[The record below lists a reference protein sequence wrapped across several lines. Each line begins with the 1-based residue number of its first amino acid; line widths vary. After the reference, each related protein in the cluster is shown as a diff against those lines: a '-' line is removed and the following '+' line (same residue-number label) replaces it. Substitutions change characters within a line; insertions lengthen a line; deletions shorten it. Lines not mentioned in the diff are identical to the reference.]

1 MKEDLLRVARR
12 QEFNGKRGRAEMTE
26 ARSTRFTKYFPLL
39 LDALRTVDPNPM
51 RPAEAMAWIRDR
63 EEISP
68 DDLTRFVQNGTQSI
82 FENDVHWARFYLVKA
97 GLIGNARRGQWSLT
111 KEGREERLSPEET
124 WDLYVR
130 IRDTSR
136 PSGSRAE
143 EDVPA
148 PGAAEGDEEGKS
160 YWFVGS
166 VWGGSDDQLHR
177 FREQGIWENGYED
190 QFLDLVRRIRPGD
203 QIAIKASFVKKRV
216 PFDVGG
222 RAVSVMRIKATGT
235 VLDNASDGRT
245 VKVAWDPPEEP
256 RDWYFYTYRTTIVEA
271 DKESEDG
278 RRLIDFT
285 FRRIRQDYAW
295 FLGQP
300 YWLEKYGAKPQ
311 PVPGQ
316 PPAGPNEI
324 EEEEISEAEPP
335 YTIDDIIAEG
345 CFLTKG
351 ELAEILDR
359 WRLKRNLILQGPPG
373 TGKTWLAKR
382 LGFALAG
389 SNDRETARSR
399 LRVVQFHPSL
409 AYEDFVRGWRPAG
422 DGRLELVDGIL
433 MQAIQAAESEPDRE
447 FVLVIEEINRGNPAQ
462 IFGEML
468 TLLEVSKRRRSEA
481 IELAYRREPGER
493 VHVPSNL
500 YVIGTMNVAD
510 RSLAIVDLALRRR
523 FAFIDLEPRFGDT
536 WRAWCAHRGL
546 EDGLLAEIEARIV
559 ALNAEIGAAITL
571 GPQFRIGHSYVT
583 PDSDAP
589 ITDGRSWFRAR
600 VETEIGPLLDEYW
613 YDAPETAK
621 AARARLLSGLG

>member
-1 MKEDLLRVARR
+1 
-12 QEFNGKRGRAEMTE
+12 MTE
-26 ARSTRFTKYFPLL
+26 AKNSRFTKYLPLL
-39 LDALRTVDPNPM
+39 LDALRSVDPSPM
-51 RPAEAMAWIRDR
+51 RPAEAMAWIRSKER
-63 EEISP
+63 IPPE
-68 DDLTRFVQNGTQSI
+68 DLSRRIANGKQSI
-82 FENDVHWARFYLVKA
+82 FENDVHWARFYLVRG
-97 GLIGNARRGQWSLT
+97 GLISNARRGLWNLT
-111 KEGREERLSPEET
+111 PPGRETKLSSEDTRDLCIRVRDAERLGSPAT
-124 WDLYVR
+124 
-130 IRDTSR
+130 
-136 PSGSRAE
+136 E
-143 EDVPA
+143 EDTPA
-148 PGAAEGDEEGKS
+148 PDVAGDSEEERKS
-160 YWFVGS
+160 YWFVGA
-166 VWGGSDDQLHR
+166 VWNDGNDDQLHR
-177 FREQGIWENGYED
+177 FVEQGIWENGYDD

-203 QIAIKASFVKKRV
+203 QIAIKATFVKKRV

-222 RAVSVMRIKATGT
+222 KAVSVMRIKATGT
-235 VLDNASDGRT
+235 VLDNTGDGQT
-245 VKVAWDPPEEP
+245 VKVAWAPLSEP

-271 DKESEDG
+271 DWEAEDG

-285 FRRIRQDYAW
+285 FHGAPQDYAW
-295 FLGQP
+295 FLAQP
-300 YWLEKYGAKPQ
+300 YWLEKYGTKLATILEEAPI
-311 PVPGQ
+311 
-316 PPAGPNEI
+316 PPITAED
-324 EEEEISEAEPP
+324 EEKAEQESP
-335 YTIDDIIAEG
+335 YTIEDIVADG
-345 CFLTKG
+345 CFLTSA

-359 WRLKRNLILQGPPG
+359 WRSKMNLILQGPPG

-433 MQAIQAAESEPDRE
+433 MQAIQAAESEPDRP

-481 IELAYRREPGER
+481 IELAYRKEPGER
-493 VHVPSNL
+493 VHVPANL

-523 FAFIDLEPRFGDT
+523 FAFIDLEPRFGNS
-536 WRAWCAHRGL
+536 WHAWCTQRGITSV
-546 EDGLLAEIEARIV
+546 LLTEIENRISV
-559 ALNAEIGAAITL
+559 LNAEISAAITL

-583 PDSDAP
+583 PDTDAP
-589 ITDGRSWFRAR
+589 ITDDRAWFRAR

-621 AARARLLSGLG
+621 MARAKLLAGLR